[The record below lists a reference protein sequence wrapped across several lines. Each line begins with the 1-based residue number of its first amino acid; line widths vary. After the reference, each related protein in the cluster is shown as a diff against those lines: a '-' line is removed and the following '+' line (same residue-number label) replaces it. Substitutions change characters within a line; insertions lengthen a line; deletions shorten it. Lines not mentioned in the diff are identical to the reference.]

1 MIADFDKEKNMYM
14 YGLLILSS
22 LLFATQFLFNQ
33 QFRSLRGDGIDSTI
47 IFAGFFNGISFL
59 IMLIL
64 NKLHFEI
71 NWFSLLI
78 AAIYSAVILGYQY
91 AGLKSFATANLSVFS
106 IFAMLGGML
115 LPFAYGVIF
124 CKEDFTLA
132 KAVCIVLIGVATAMS
147 FEKSKTKGNN
157 FKYYISVFIL
167 NGAVGVLSKIHQ
179 SNAALAVDSRSFM
192 ATVNACVFIFCI
204 AFQLIKNKKI
214 AKVSVKELGSISGY
228 AACSGIGNMLALI
241 ALTSL
246 PASVQ
251 FPITTGGVMV
261 FSTLISLIRKEK
273 PSARTLV
280 ATAIAFVS
288 TVLIMF

>member
-1 MIADFDKEKNMYM
+1 M
-14 YGLLILSS
+14 YGLLILAA

-33 QFRSLRGDGIDSTI
+33 RFRALRGDGIDSTI
-47 IFAGFFNGISFL
+47 IFSGYFNGISFL

-64 NKLHFEI
+64 NKFHFEI
-71 NWFSLLI
+71 TWFSLLI
-78 AAIYSAVILGYQY
+78 AVLYSAVILGYQY

-132 KAVCIVLIGVATAMS
+132 KAICIILIGIATAMS
-147 FEKSKTKGNN
+147 FEKSKTTGNN

-179 SNAALAVDSRSFM
+179 SNTALAVDSYSFM

-214 AKVSVKELGSISGY
+214 ARVSLKELGSISGY
-228 AACSGIGNMLALI
+228 AACSGIGNLLALI

-273 PSARTLV
+273 PSARTLI
-280 ATAIAFVS
+280 ATAVAFIS